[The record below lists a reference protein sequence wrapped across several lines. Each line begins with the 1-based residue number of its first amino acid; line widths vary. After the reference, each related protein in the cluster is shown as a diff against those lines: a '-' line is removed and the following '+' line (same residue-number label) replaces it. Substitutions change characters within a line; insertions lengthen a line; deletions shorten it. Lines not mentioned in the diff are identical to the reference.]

1 MKKFG
6 IDNPFFT
13 FMSRVGDILILNILF
28 VATSIPLVTIGMS
41 LSAMYRVTLRMTRK
55 ECNYVAKE
63 YFRACGEEWKQST
76 FIWLIMLV
84 TGILLV
90 FDVTVGRDMWNI
102 LNIAVGA
109 LIFICGM
116 IFTYVFAVQ
125 ARFENTVKNILKN
138 TVYIAIRHF
147 PFTVVM
153 LVLNL
158 VPVVCILFNSVT
170 MALATPIYIV
180 VGFALTARINSI
192 FLNRIF
198 QKYDSEK
205 KVGMDNE
212 KQIMNNSAEK
222 EDKYAD

>member
-1 MKKFG
+1 
-6 IDNPFFT
+6 
-13 FMSRVGDILILNILF
+13 
-28 VATSIPLVTIGMS
+28 
-41 LSAMYRVTLRMTRK
+41 
-55 ECNYVAKE
+55 
-63 YFRACGEEWKQST
+63 
-76 FIWLIMLV
+76 
-84 TGILLV
+84 
-90 FDVTVGRDMWNI
+90 
-102 LNIAVGA
+102 
-109 LIFICGM
+109 
-116 IFTYVFAVQ
+116 
-125 ARFENTVKNILKN
+125 
-138 TVYIAIRHF
+138 
-147 PFTVVM
+147 M